1 MAFIQAR
8 LLSSDSASPAH
19 RPITYLGHRNYQPLI
34 RSLIHH
40 ADGIGFSGIKR
51 TSVYGRKISV
61 IDHYLVVARSK
72 ATGINM
78 WLLFQAC
85 FLPPGLITA
94 VDGPIA

>member
-19 RPITYLGHRNYQPLI
+19 RPITCLSHRNYQPLI
-34 RSLIHH
+34 QSLIPH
-40 ADGIGFSGIKR
+40 ANSIGFSGTKK
-51 TSVYGRKISV
+51 TSVYGRKISG
-61 IDHYLVVARSK
+61 IDPYLVVARSK

-85 FLPPGLITA
+85 FLSPGLIAA
-94 VDGPIA
+94 VDGPNA